1 MATSAENV
9 YTGVVNYV
17 RRMVALRPSKADDVR
32 MQQHSHLLMLLR
44 HCSTFGHSDATA
56 ILDHLDDAEAPWTP
70 AQRASIEDVISTLV
84 GESSSLATPTASQ
97 KQVHRHLQNY
107 LPAFLWAIVASNESI
122 RNTCVHM
129 AKFFIDVLGLR
140 NADESTRRD
149 ALSLVLAARKLDLD
163 GPVAYGHVREFGVT
177 LDSLKAATPGTAKLA
192 TYPPSVEE
200 FVRMFPAAYS
210 PGHPPVESQVDYRE
224 LQLKI
229 GTTPARSSHRLMHN
243 DEGVHARKRKGK
255 SMSSDTPTSDLM
267 NMMKGFMLGTQN
279 EIPAEMRAHRR
290 RSDAT
295 PPVGP
300 LAIADGRVDR
310 DAPLLDEKS
319 GADPLCGNVEAL
331 RASARSKLESAFA
344 KHGASFAAAVDGEG
358 DDDDDDDAE
367 EGEEETEDEETP
379 AKKRPAASHKKPAA
393 SHKKPAA
400 APAMRRPSGAPTPSG
415 VGGKKWK
422 VLKFYRRNGLKK
434 GEAYFLYEAPW
445 GEKFTSKTKARV
457 HASFHL

>member
-1 MATSAENV
+1 
-9 YTGVVNYV
+9 
-17 RRMVALRPSKADDVR
+17 

-44 HCSTFGHSDATA
+44 HCSAFSHSDATA
-56 ILDHLDDAEAPWTP
+56 ILDHLDAAEAPWTP

-84 GESSSLATPTASQ
+84 GESSSVATPTASQ

-107 LPAFLWAIVASNESI
+107 LPATIWAIVASNESI
-122 RNTCVHM
+122 RNTCIHL
-129 AKFFIDVLGLR
+129 ANLFIDVLGLR
-140 NADESTRRD
+140 NANENTRRD
-149 ALSLVLAARKLDLD
+149 ALALVFTARKLDLD
-163 GPVAYGHVREFGVT
+163 GPVAYGHVREFGDT
-177 LDSLKAATPGTAKLA
+177 LDSLKAITPGTAKLV

-229 GTTPARSSHRLMHN
+229 DTTPARSSHRLMHP
-243 DEGVHARKRKGK
+243 GGKLASAKGK

-279 EIPAEMRAHRR
+279 EIPTGVSAHRR
-290 RSDAT
+290 RSNAT
-295 PPVGP
+295 PSVGP

-319 GADPLCGNVEAL
+319 ETDPLRGNVEAL

-344 KHGASFAAAVDGEG
+344 KHGALFAAADDGEE
-358 DDDDDDDAE
+358 DDDAE
-367 EGEEETEDEETP
+367 EGEEETEDEEAP

-400 APAMRRPSGAPTPSG
+400 APAMRRPSGAPAPSG